1 MNLVPSRT
9 AHTAFP
15 TRTETFPT
23 DIMHKHQRATDAVV
37 LALLAAALV
46 CTGAHAAET
55 PDPPCLEISTEGI
68 EQLREP
74 CMDPALACADEGCLG
89 AMVEW
94 LAPQF
99 EAADVDTS
107 LYQDVSPE
115 WMGQCFAPNLSAY
128 METIPIATYASL
140 RECDYA
146 PYVERW
152 PELAT
157 FDFSAVSTSDFMRA
171 MPPGMLM
178 EILSNQ
184 RRQNRGW

>member
-1 MNLVPSRT
+1 
-9 AHTAFP
+9 
-15 TRTETFPT
+15 
-23 DIMHKHQRATDAVV
+23 MHRRLTDAIA
-37 LALLAAALV
+37 LALLAVALV
-46 CTGAHAAET
+46 STGALAADT
-55 PDPPCLEISTEGI
+55 NDPPCLEISIDGI
-68 EQLREP
+68 EQLRDP

-89 AMVEW
+89 AMVKW

-115 WMGQCFAPNLSAY
+115 WMVQCFAPNFGAY
-128 METIPIATYASL
+128 MDTIPIATFMSL
-140 RECDYA
+140 RECDYG
-146 PYVERW
+146 PYIEQY

-157 FDFSAVSTSDFMRA
+157 FDFGSVSTSDFMRA